1 MDADSYPA
9 ENSGR
14 LINSVANKLMND
26 TFNGRSVWTRR

>member
-14 LINSVANKLMND
+14 LINSVADNTMND
-26 TFNGRSVWTRR
+26 TLIGRSVWTRR